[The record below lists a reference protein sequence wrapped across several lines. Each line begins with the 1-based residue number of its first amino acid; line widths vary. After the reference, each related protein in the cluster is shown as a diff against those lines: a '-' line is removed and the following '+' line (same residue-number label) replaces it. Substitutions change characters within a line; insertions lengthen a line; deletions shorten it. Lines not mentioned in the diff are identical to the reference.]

1 MQHDDP
7 LAGLR
12 ALHLPPVQSSWWSD
26 LGFAVALGL
35 ALALIAAL
43 AFRALFRPRGSLRRE
58 ALAAFETA
66 ASLPTPERRAAQ
78 AVLLRRVVKTKAGP
92 AEANATGAA
101 WAETLDRVFG
111 TELFSKGRGRVF
123 ADGLY
128 GRQKEDDPA
137 LDGELAALLAR
148 LKR

>member
-1 MQHDDP
+1 MQPDDP

-12 ALHLPPVQSSWWSD
+12 ALHLPPAQGSWWSD

-35 ALALIAAL
+35 AMALIAAL

-58 ALAAFETA
+58 ALAAFENA
-66 ASLPTPERRAAQ
+66 AALPTPERRAAQ
-78 AVLLRRVVKTKAGP
+78 AALLRRVVKTKAGP
-92 AEANATGAA
+92 EEASATGSA
-101 WAETLDRVFG
+101 WAETLDRVFS

-128 GRQKEDDPA
+128 GRQPEDDPA
-137 LDGELAALLAR
+137 LDGELAALLSR